1 MTKILQLAWPEDN
14 ADLGL
19 AKGEAYYPVTHV
31 KAVVGLSELVSSSP
45 ATDTTDGLM
54 SSSDKQKL
62 DNLNVEP
69 VNSLQI
75 VDKITG
81 SIYVLTVENGEIK
94 INEKGE
100 I

>member
-19 AKGEAYYPVTHV
+19 AKGEVYYPKTHA
-31 KAVVGLSELVSSSP
+31 KAVEGLSELISSLP

-54 SSSDKQKL
+54 SSTDKQKL

-69 VNSLQI
+69 VSSLQI

-81 SIYVLTVENGEIK
+81 SIYLLTVENGEIK
-94 INEKGE
+94 INKLK
-100 I
+100 